1 MSFLDNLTKK
11 VSQGVERAKFEADKI
26 QRTLRLESELGDL
39 KKQLDGKRLE
49 FGDRALE
56 LYRAG
61 MIQSPTLGSILREI
75 EAFQQKTTLKEEE
88 LKIAQAEQ
96 FVEPGGTAPVTAQQV
111 PVSVEPNTPTP
122 SYTPPP
128 ATYTPPL
135 TPSYTPPPAPSYTPP
150 PAPVS
155 TSGTR
160 DCPNCQFQMPTTAV
174 FCPNC
179 GMRVTG

>member
-75 EAFQQKTTLKEEE
+75 EAFQQKNTLKEEE

-96 FVEPGGTAPVTAQQV
+96 FVEPGGTAPVTAQSV
-111 PVSVEPNTPTP
+111 PVSVEPP
-122 SYTPPP
+122 
-128 ATYTPPL
+128 
-135 TPSYTPPPAPSYTPP
+135 TPSYTPPPAPSYTPSPAPTYTPP

-155 TSGTR
+155 TTGTK

>member
-1 MSFLDNLTKK
+1 MRRRPDGRIGMSFLDNITKR

-88 LKIAQAEQ
+88 LKIAQADQ
-96 FVEPGGTAPVTAQQV
+96 FAEPPSAVTPSTMNV
-111 PVSVEPNTPTP
+111 PVSVEPSAAPPSYIPP

-128 ATYTPPL
+128 PT
-135 TPSYTPPPAPSYTPP
+135 SAPTGQPGIKS
-150 PAPVS
+150 
-155 TSGTR
+155 
-160 DCPNCQFQMPTTAV
+160 CPNCQFEMPATAA

-179 GMRVTG
+179 GMRVAG

>member
-26 QRTLRLESELGDL
+26 QRTLKLENELGEL
-39 KKQLDGKRLE
+39 KKHVDNKRLE

-75 EAFQQKTTLKEEE
+75 EGFQQKTTLKEEE
-88 LKIAQAEQ
+88 LKLAQAEQ
-96 FVEPGGTAPVTAQQV
+96 FVEPGNSPMPTAQSV
-111 PVSVEPNTPTP
+111 PVSVEPAAAPG
-122 SYTPPP
+122 YTPP
-128 ATYTPPL
+128 A
-135 TPSYTPPPAPSYTPP
+135 PSYTPPPAPSYTPP
-150 PAPVS
+150 AAA
-155 TSGTR
+155 TQSGTKN
-160 DCPNCQFQMPTTAV
+160 CPNCQFEMPTTAV

-179 GMRVTG
+179 GMRISG

>member
-1 MSFLDNLTKK
+1 MSFLDNLTKR
-11 VSQGVERAKFEADKI
+11 VSQGVERARFEADKI

-75 EAFQQKTTLKEEE
+75 EAFQQKSTLKEEE
-88 LKIAQAEQ
+88 LKIAQGEQ
-96 FVEPGGTAPVTAQQV
+96 FVEPAGAAPTPSAQHV
-111 PVSVEPNTPTP
+111 PVSVEPATPPSYTPP

-128 ATYTPPL
+128 TPP
-135 TPSYTPPPAPSYTPP
+135 A
-150 PAPVS
+150 
-155 TSGTR
+155 TSAAQVGTKS
-160 DCPNCQFQMPTTAV
+160 CPNCQYEMPTTAA